1 MMSRIAAGTR
11 ARKALSVV
19 TTAFL
24 ASLTAPTPIVA
35 IAGDPDDRDDRHDS
49 ASWSMS
55 GQGITNWRF
64 QADEKKLNAHNVG
77 SLTPAWVATLAGDVS
92 ATPAVVDGAV

>member
-24 ASLTAPTPIVA
+24 AVSLT
-35 IAGDPDDRDDRHDS
+35 
-49 ASWSMS
+49 
-55 GQGITNWRF
+55 
-64 QADEKKLNAHNVG
+64 
-77 SLTPAWVATLAGDVS
+77 SLTPDRCHRRG
-92 ATPAVVDGAV
+92 PR